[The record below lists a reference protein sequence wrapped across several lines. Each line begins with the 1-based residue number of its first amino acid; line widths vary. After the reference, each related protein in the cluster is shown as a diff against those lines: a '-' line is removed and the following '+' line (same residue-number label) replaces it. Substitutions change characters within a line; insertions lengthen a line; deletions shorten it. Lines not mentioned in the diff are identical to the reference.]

1 MWWLRWP
8 NRTDWKSRPLSKDD
22 RSTYRI
28 SEAGPQSGGIE
39 LSSPDEN
46 YIRQDERKEIGAC
59 YVVHGLEKVENRF
72 VYDPFEELAETSA
85 EKSLT
90 INVAADYSLI
100 VVNEAGELEYQFL
113 RRAEWVDRTVS
124 IATKTGGMFYPG
136 YRYEVL
142 ITFDSDELLLEGR
155 NIDWEDGGE
164 HYLPVYP
171 PGTGDEQR

>member
-1 MWWLRWP
+1 M
-8 NRTDWKSRPLSKDD
+8 
-22 RSTYRI
+22 
-28 SEAGPQSGGIE
+28 
-39 LSSPDEN
+39 
-46 YIRQDERKEIGAC
+46 
-59 YVVHGLEKVENRF
+59 
-72 VYDPFEELAETSA
+72 
-85 EKSLT
+85 
-90 INVAADYSLI
+90 
-100 VVNEAGELEYQFL
+100 NEAGELEYQFL
-113 RRAEWVDRTVS
+113 RRAEWTDRTVP